1 MKMGY
6 TPIEAM
12 KENPNLLGASTLVA
26 LQDYSSFQKD
36 FHKNLTDIVKYKLAI
51 QERTKELSDAASA
64 ANTEDEKKTQAES
77 IKNDAKIQEYT
88 KKLKELRDV
97 FEKEM
102 KNKIK
107 NPFIYTRNLNELNN
121 RIEESETIG
130 QIVRKKNN
138 QYIQEDWNGFIIQG
152 KIENS

>member
-64 ANTEDEKKTQAES
+64 ANTEDEKENTS
-77 IKNDAKIQEYT
+77 
-88 KKLKELRDV
+88 R
-97 FEKEM
+97 
-102 KNKIK
+102 
-107 NPFIYTRNLNELNN
+107 IY
-121 RIEESETIG
+121 
-130 QIVRKKNN
+130 
-138 QYIQEDWNGFIIQG
+138 
-152 KIENS
+152 